1 MTPEQELEWHRDW
14 RKRLLSEMRRWWKPK
29 DYAAACD
36 AWTNVETILKEQPEQ
51 TEGETR

>member
-14 RKRLLSEMRRWWKPK
+14 RKRLLAKMREWWRPAN
-29 DYAAACD
+29 YAAACK
-36 AWTNVETILKEQPEQ
+36 AWTEVQIILKEQPEP